1 MATSQLASALASNPS
16 FGATVNT
23 AAPLTAATTGYAAP
37 RLSPT
42 VQAVT
47 AVPKAATVTVPS
59 VALAAVAKQTPGPN
73 LVGTYAKIGAANKAK
88 TATGGAGAGQPP
100 TRPPTTGMAGGTEP
114 PAHGIVAAAHSMLG
128 VPYVWGGTDPKKAL
142 DCSGFVQA
150 AYAKIGVQ
158 IPRTTYAQYA
168 AGQPVNL
175 KDARPGDLVFVEP
188 QKAGPGHVGMLVAPG
203 FVQESPHS
211 GTTNTIVP
219 LASFLADGFVGVR
232 RF

>member
-47 AVPKAATVTVPS
+47 AVPKAAAVSVPS

-73 LVGTYAKIGAANKAK
+73 LVGTYKAIGAANKAK
-88 TATGGAGAGQPP
+88 TAAGGAGGLPPGSPTVATGAAGDD
-100 TRPPTTGMAGGTEP
+100 
-114 PAHGIVAAAHSMLG
+114 PAANKIVSGAKSMLG
-128 VPYVWGGTDPKKAL
+128 VPYVWGGTNTKSGL
-142 DCSGFVQA
+142 DCSAFVQA
-150 AYAKIGVQ
+150 AYARAGIQ
-158 IPRTTYAQYA
+158 IPRTTYAQFA
-168 AGQPVNL
+168 AGTPVALN
-175 KDARPGDLVFVEP
+175 KIQPGDAVYVEP
-188 QKAGPGHVGMLVAPG
+188 SKQGPNHTGLYIGNGM
-203 FVQESPHS
+203 VQESPHT
-211 GTTNTIVP
+211 GTVNQIVP
-219 LASFLADGFVGVR
+219 LAVFLRDGFAGVR